1 MSLDWLPKAGS
12 ITEKKYAD
20 FFAGAMPLGRLRVRQ
35 NGIIGAVG
43 FPLYCSGLTLGIK
56 TDGAS
61 FYAELHGYAITLSSD
76 SDLTLAVPANSGVY
90 VYLALDMAGGGTNT
104 VGQRL
109 VYSSTPGYLP
119 HSLLLAFVATNATA
133 VVSIT
138 YACQTGRLENI
149 VYPEDYGDTWYP
161 FPTLSSSTEL
171 STSSTTAV
179 LAKQFRVENP
189 GVYNV
194 AVDIKRTTTGTGTV
208 EIYCDS
214 TGLSSPQLTFTT
226 TSSTYAR
233 KTGTL
238 TCNTGDTIHVY
249 HKMSTA
255 SGTMF
260 TEDVILGGYYG
271 IPIAPAFLLK

>member
-1 MSLDWLPKAGS
+1 
-12 ITEKKYAD
+12 
-20 FFAGAMPLGRLRVRQ
+20 MPLGRLTVRQ
-35 NGIIGAVG
+35 NGDIGAAG
-43 FPLYCSGLTLGIK
+43 YPLYSSGLTLGIMAPAELCR
-56 TDGAS
+56 AS
-61 FYAELHGYAITLSSD
+61 FNGYAITLSSS
-76 SDLTLAVPANSGVY
+76 SDLTLALPANSGVY
-90 VYLALDMAGGGTNT
+90 VYLAMDMAGGGTNT
-104 VGQRL
+104 LGPRL

-119 HSLLLAFVATNATA
+119 HSLLLAFVSTNATA

-138 YACQTGRLENI
+138 YMCQTGRLENI
-149 VYPEDYGDTWYP
+149 VYPEDYGDTWY
-161 FPTLSSSTEL
+161 TLPSVSSSTEL
-171 STSSTTAV
+171 STNSTTAV
-179 LAKQFRVENP
+179 LAKQIRVEYP
-189 GVYNV
+189 GVYNI

-208 EIYCDS
+208 DIYCDS

-260 TEDVILGGYYG
+260 TKDVILGGYYG
-271 IPIAPAFLLK
+271 VPIAPAFLLK